1 MPMTQTGCPAEAM
14 SDLPVIL
21 TIDIR
26 IEDDA
31 WREALGDVEAVVQQ
45 ALEAAAQAKGVSG
58 AVDLLLTHD
67 ADMQSLNAQWRDK
80 DAPTDVLSFPA
91 DPDDTP
97 PGAQRFLGDLA
108 LGFGV
113 TQGDATKLERA
124 LDLHVMH
131 LLVHGFLHLLGH
143 DHMSPAE
150 ASEMEGL
157 EAALPRIVIG
167 PGHIKTDSH
176 MTYHF

>member
-1 MPMTQTGCPAEAM
+1 MGM
-14 SDLPVIL
+14 SN
-21 TIDIR
+21 
-26 IEDDA
+26 
-31 WREALGDVEAVVQQ
+31 LGNTCYINASVQCLSHTAPLCDYFRKGLWQRDV
-45 ALEAAAQAKGVSG
+45 
-58 AVDLLLTHD
+58 
-67 ADMQSLNAQWRDK
+67 NASN
-80 DAPTDVLSFPA
+80 P
-91 DPDDTP
+91 
-97 PGAQRFLGDLA
+97 LGSRGELA

-157 EAALPRIVIG
+157 EAQILMPLGLPDPYG
-167 PGHIKTDSH
+167 DAA
-176 MTYHF
+176 